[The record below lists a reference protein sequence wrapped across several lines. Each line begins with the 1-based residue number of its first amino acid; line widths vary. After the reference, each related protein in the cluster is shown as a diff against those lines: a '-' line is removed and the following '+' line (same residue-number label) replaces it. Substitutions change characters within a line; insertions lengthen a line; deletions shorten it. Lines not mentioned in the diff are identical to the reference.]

1 MYALAEWSHLWAVD
15 GRSSVFFFVMQ
26 RDSSSITVYL
36 LPLPLTSSLQMKFTS
51 QPKMKICAAYPLL
64 CMQMCNSN
72 KNQNTNICLWSIA
85 CAHFKMFWDDLLF
98 HLSIYIEGKK
108 KQTANFGHVLFI
120 TSLNFA
126 MSWNARHY
134 IWSTL
139 QGTSI
144 VFFRSNLFGLRFRF
158 FAVCY
163 TFLAWMIKVCVQAS
177 LRFSMCNV

>member
-1 MYALAEWSHLWAVD
+1 MWAVD
-15 GRSSVFFFVMQ
+15 GRGSVFLFVMQ

-134 IWSTL
+134 MKYTA
-139 QGTSI
+139 
-144 VFFRSNLFGLRFRF
+144 RNLRRF
-158 FAVCY
+158 FFGRTC
-163 TFLAWMIKVCVQAS
+163 LG
-177 LRFSMCNV
+177 